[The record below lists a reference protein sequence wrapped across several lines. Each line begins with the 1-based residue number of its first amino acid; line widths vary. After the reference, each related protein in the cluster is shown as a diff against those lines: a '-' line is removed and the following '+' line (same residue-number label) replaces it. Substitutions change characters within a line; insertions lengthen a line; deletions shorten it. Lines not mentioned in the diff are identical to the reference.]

1 MENLI
6 SECLH
11 IITSEATMFFKG
23 LKFGQS
29 ILYFHRNNKSHAPE
43 TKISPM
49 QKLFHLSS

>member
-1 MENLI
+1 MKNLI

-11 IITSEATMFFKG
+11 IVISEAKFFEG

-43 TKISPM
+43 TKIFPM
-49 QKLFHLSS
+49 QRLFHLSK